1 MCVTSKTPGCDKV
14 NAKILKDSSPVI
26 APIITSLINSFT
38 LSTFP
43 LPWKKA
49 EIVLI
54 LKSGDTEEPANT
66 RPISLLPILSKV
78 FERAAH
84 LQLTNFLHSNNV
96 IHHRQSGNRKL
107 HSTEAA
113 LLHFTDEL
121 RNNMDQ
127 KKISVIVLLDI
138 SKAFDSIRQDLI
150 IRKVRRAGVSES
162 SCSQFE
168 AVYRNVKSLNFW
180 SLNPYGWSTAKIM
193 GPVLF
198 TLYVNDFFRVRKHCE
213 PLGYVDDTTI
223 FHAFPTSELNDVISA
238 VNEDLK
244 EISIWCCRNSLLI
257 SLDKTKL
264 PGRRTTHEDIFYSP
278 YQVRKCWKLKS
289 SL

>member
-1 MCVTSKTPGCDKV
+1 MCITSKTPGCDKV

-43 LPWKKA
+43 LPWKTA

-66 RPISLLPILSKV
+66 RPIPLLPILSKV
-78 FERAAH
+78 CERAAH

-162 SCSQFE
+162 SCAQFE
-168 AVYRNVKSLNFW
+168 AIYRNVKSLNFW
-180 SLNPYGWSTAKIM
+180 SLNPYGWSTAKIHH
-193 GPVLF
+193 GSGVVYIVCKRPLSSSK
-198 TLYVNDFFRVRKHCE
+198 TL
-213 PLGYVDDTTI
+213 
-223 FHAFPTSELNDVISA
+223 
-238 VNEDLK
+238 
-244 EISIWCCRNSLLI
+244 
-257 SLDKTKL
+257 
-264 PGRRTTHEDIFYSP
+264 RTTRLCGWHHNLP
-278 YQVRKCWKLKS
+278 WVPHQRT
-289 SL
+289 